1 MRVNKNLK
9 TAEKLEQLVTDTK
22 GYTVLDIEHSTDGKY
37 IYWAYLATYTDS
49 HELVD
54 VLTLINLDHS
64 EDYKKKVAA
73 LKLLDQ
79 SYSSLLMSN
88 EEMATSL
95 LEYLGEHPEPVFS
108 YGSAQDVRALNN
120 TIDTLGDDEDKTA
133 MPEYL
138 YDLANIYAVNGSAM
152 SLENVAH
159 VLSLGKASLQT
170 TVHTPIQDVELAQLV
185 IERTLTLNKL

>member
-22 GYTVLDIEHSTDGKY
+22 GYTVLDIEHSTDGKH

-54 VLTLINLDHS
+54 VLALINLDNS

-95 LEYLGEHPEPVFS
+95 LEYLEKHPQPVFS
-108 YGSAQDVRALNN
+108 YGSSLDVTVLNN
-120 TIDTLGDDEDKTA
+120 TINALGGDSEFTG
-133 MPEYL
+133 MPEFL
-138 YDLANIYAVNGSAM
+138 YDLANIYAINGKPV

-159 VLSLGKASLQT
+159 VLSLGKSSPQT

>member
-22 GYTVLDIEHSTDGKY
+22 GYTVLDIEHSTDGKH

-54 VLTLINLDHS
+54 VLTLINLDNS

-95 LEYLGEHPEPVFS
+95 LEYLEKHPQPVFS
-108 YGSAQDVRALNN
+108 YGSSLDVTVLNN
-120 TIDTLGDDEDKTA
+120 TINALGGDSEFTGT
-133 MPEYL
+133 PEFL
-138 YDLANIYAVNGSAM
+138 YDLANIYAINGKPV

-159 VLSLGKASLQT
+159 VLSLGKSSPQT

-185 IERTLTLNKL
+185 IERTLALNRL